1 MESIDKVRVLLKHWI
16 DHNGG
21 HVAEFAKWRKIMADE
36 NRVSTAE
43 ALQKAIEQMDAVSA
57 TLQAALDEI
66 GGGGDHSEH
75 HHHDHHHHH

>member
-1 MESIDKVRVLLKHWI
+1 
-16 DHNGG
+16 
-21 HVAEFAKWRKIMADE
+21 EFAKWRKIMADE
-36 NRVSTAE
+36 NRASTAE